1 MTSLIRWVYRRVGL
15 ELRCSRGENDEQR
28 LEYWYLPPCPPP
40 RLEYLP
46 PPPASSTGTCPHL
59 GSLMTSDDL

>member
-28 LEYWYLPPCPPP
+28 LAYWYLPPPASSTCPPPPRLEYWYLPPP
-40 RLEYLP
+40 RL
-46 PPPASSTGTCPHL
+46 
-59 GSLMTSDDL
+59 SDDL